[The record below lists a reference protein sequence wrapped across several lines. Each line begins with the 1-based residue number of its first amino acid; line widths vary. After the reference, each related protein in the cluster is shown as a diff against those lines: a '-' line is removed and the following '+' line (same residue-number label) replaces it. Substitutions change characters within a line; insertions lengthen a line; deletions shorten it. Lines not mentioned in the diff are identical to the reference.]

1 MLKLHRSF
9 KICPGLIGENTVQ
22 CTNYAVLETCPNPIH
37 LLRQYLST
45 LIRMLLT
52 PSLVLLQL
60 LGIIFVWRGQKHNW
74 DACAQL
80 TCRAQRTDAQLGLG
94 LRWQLVADE
103 GVASHNYLLNPD
115 SPLPLWASRH
125 NINALSIIT
134 NKHQGDGSF
143 WRSEAPSKY
152 ISVSHDLVFAKKLL
166 CSSEE
171 PSCTG
176 MVGKLENK
184 NK

>member
-1 MLKLHRSF
+1 M
-9 KICPGLIGENTVQ
+9 
-22 CTNYAVLETCPNPIH
+22 LETCPNPIH

-52 PSLVLLQL
+52 PVVVLLQL

-125 NINALSIIT
+125 NINTLSIIT
-134 NKHQGDGSF
+134 NKHQGDRSF

-166 CSSEE
+166 CSSKV
-171 PSCTG
+171 PSFTG
-176 MVGKLENK
+176 MVEKA
-184 NK
+184 